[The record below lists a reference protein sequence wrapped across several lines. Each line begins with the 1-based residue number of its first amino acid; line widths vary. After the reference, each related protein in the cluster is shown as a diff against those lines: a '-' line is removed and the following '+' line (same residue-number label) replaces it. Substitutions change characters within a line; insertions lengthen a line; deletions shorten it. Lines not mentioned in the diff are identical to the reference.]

1 VLGGLVQAH
10 CRDADIAARFVASRS
25 DLEAVALWWFEGD
38 RMTAPEIPVLHG
50 WRRALAGEVILRW
63 LGGTLALVADAGSP
77 FGFRLVDLPQ
87 APR

>member
-1 VLGGLVQAH
+1 MQAH